1 MLPLSRVARATA
13 DQYPA
18 AMARNAWGR
27 TLLTA
32 FGTSAVIG
40 LAQLGAAFGLTI
52 VDWRDDTAGLWSAN
66 MAWTTWLAA
75 ISAIS
80 GALFAR
86 ESESIALR
94 VGAVLSAGLGASVI
108 APLMALPARDPGKVA
123 LPGTPFLAVAI
134 GVATGMALALIAM
147 AVRPV
152 AWSLMAS
159 TGLVW
164 LLALLSA
171 FAPIG
176 DPTVPPGQL
185 GVWGTWAGVTGALGK
200 RGLALAPPLIIGS
213 LLIGIIVAWIG
224 SANGRGHRVAAAS
237 GVAGPLLVT
246 VAYMVAGP
254 GTGSTVDSMS
264 AFLIGPYAA
273 LAGLIGSLAV
283 SALRK
288 EKNEPAP
295 TEVIPSPRED
305 TEPVGRYA
313 AYDRLPTRPDPYED
327 EYTKALDE
335 VDEADETDAPTE
347 PQPAPSAEEAPTPM
361 PPSDETENWVTEL
374 KDETPVKRPRR
385 RKQ

>member
-1 MLPLSRVARATA
+1 
-13 DQYPA
+13 
-18 AMARNAWGR
+18 MARYAWGR

-32 FGTSAVIG
+32 FGTAAVIG
-40 LAQLGAAFGLTI
+40 LAQLGAAYGLTI
-52 VDWRDDTAGLWSAN
+52 VDWRQDTAGLWSAN

-75 ISAIS
+75 ISAIA
-80 GALFAR
+80 GALAGAR
-86 ESESIALR
+86 TGESIATR
-94 VGAVLSAGLGASVI
+94 IAAVLAAGVGASVI
-108 APLMALPARDPGKVA
+108 GPLMALPAREPGA
-123 LPGTPFLAVAI
+123 HGLPGTPFLAVGI

-147 AVRPV
+147 AARPV

-176 DPTVPPGQL
+176 DRSVPSGQL

-213 LLIGIIVAWIG
+213 LLIGVIVAWIA
-224 SANGRGHRVAAAS
+224 SAGGRGHRVAAAS

-273 LAGLIGSLAV
+273 LAGLIGSLTV

-288 EKNEPAP
+288 EKSEPVP
-295 TEVIPSPRED
+295 TDDKEYPLPRRDAEDTVYERIPSPS
-305 TEPVGRYA
+305 TP
-313 AYDRLPTRPDPYED
+313 PDPYID
-327 EYTKALDE
+327 DYTKALDE
-335 VDEADETDAPTE
+335 VDSSFAPKDE
-347 PQPAPSAEEAPTPM
+347 PQPAREGEDVPAPPPM
-361 PPSDETENWVTEL
+361 PPSDETESWVSEL
-374 KDETPVKRPRR
+374 KTDSTKSVPTKRTRR
-385 RKQ
+385 PKE